1 MYFTAFKIFESIF
14 REQVALSPWLRNVM
28 LTLLLVCSYQLGL
41 LKKSCLWPGVIHS
54 HSVGGMAGSN
64 ANAMP
69 DGAV

>member
-1 MYFTAFKIFESIF
+1 MYFTAFKIFDSIF
-14 REQVALSPWLRNVM
+14 RGQATLSPWLRNAT

-54 HSVGGMAGSN
+54 HSVGGVAGSN

-69 DGAV
+69 DVAV